1 MIHCLYYIT
10 IDNTAKNCKL
20 QKFATTI
27 NNFGKI
33 NYFRH
38 ASWYI
43 VHIYIYI
50 NFQHNR
56 VGRSVKTVHI
66 NLFAKNR
73 KLHKFTT
80 TNLVIFKESIMPDM
94 HRRKLYMYINFQQ
107 NRVSGSVKTV
117 HIIYLQKHHK
127 LHKFATTNSNF

>member
-1 MIHCLYYIT
+1 MTTQLKIVSC
-10 IDNTAKNCKL
+10 KNL
-20 QKFATTI
+20 QLPLIILEKSI
-27 NNFGKI
+27 ISGMHHGI
-33 NYFRH
+33 SY
-38 ASWYI
+38 
-43 VHIYIYI
+43 IYIYT

-107 NRVSGSVKTV
+107 NLVSGSVKTV